1 MLLTMDNFN
10 FSELSKLAPDS
21 SLVSKIKPFCDYVR
35 PDVNEV
41 PDPYYGGESGFEN
54 VLNIL
59 DEGCVNLLNELEEK
73 LNSQK

>member
-1 MLLTMDNFN
+1 
-10 FSELSKLAPDS
+10 
-21 SLVSKIKPFCDYVR
+21 
-35 PDVNEV
+35 VNEV